1 MKSKLPIGIVIAVL
15 IAAIICLS
23 NLLKKERIESK
34 RQSGNV
40 EALFSELK
48 TYKVRDILNVAE
60 SKQLRLTIEEL
71 KEYREADAK
80 LIKELKLKPSQ
91 VEYITHTKV
100 VTKDSI
106 VFVLKDSCFNYA
118 DRWAEFNGCI
128 KSGTVDFNYETSD
141 SLSTVVN
148 REYKHHFLWFR
159 WGTKGYRMKIVNH
172 NPRSRITYNEFI
184 KIEK

>member
-1 MKSKLPIGIVIAVL
+1 MKTKLIIGIVIAVL
-15 IAAIICLS
+15 ISVIISLS
-23 NLLKKERIESK
+23 TLLKKERIESN

-48 TYKVRDILNVAE
+48 TYKVRDSLNAVE

-71 KEYREADAK
+71 NEYREADAK
-80 LIKELKLKPSQ
+80 LIKELKLKPAQ
-91 VEYITHTKV
+91 IEYITHTKV
-100 VTKDSI
+100 VTKDSV
-106 VFVLKDSCFNYA
+106 VFVLKDSCFNYV
-118 DRWAEFNGCI
+118 DKWAEFNGCI
-128 KSGTVDFNYETSD
+128 RSDTIDFNYKTSD

-148 REYKHHFLWFR
+148 REYKHRFLWFR

>member
-23 NLLKKERIESK
+23 NLLKERIESK

-48 TYKVRDILNVAE
+48 TYKVRDSLNVAE

-91 VEYITHTKV
+91 VEYIAHTKV

-128 KSGTVDFNYETSD
+128 RSDTVDFNYQTSD

>member
-48 TYKVRDILNVAE
+48 TYKVRDSLNVAE

-91 VEYITHTKV
+91 VEYIAHTKV

-106 VFVLKDSCFNYA
+106 VFVLKDSCFIMRIGGRSLRLLRS
-118 DRWAEFNGCI
+118 D
-128 KSGTVDFNYETSD
+128 TVDFNYQTSD
-141 SLSTVVN
+141 S
-148 REYKHHFLWFR
+148 HFL
-159 WGTKGYRMKIVNH
+159 
-172 NPRSRITYNEFI
+172 P
-184 KIEK
+184 

>member
-48 TYKVRDILNVAE
+48 TYKVRDSLNVAE

-91 VEYITHTKV
+91 VEYIAHTKV

-106 VFVLKDSCFNYA
+106 VFVLKIAASIMRIGGRSLTVA
-118 DRWAEFNGCI
+118 
-128 KSGTVDFNYETSD
+128 SG
-141 SLSTVVN
+141 L
-148 REYKHHFLWFR
+148 
-159 WGTKGYRMKIVNH
+159 IQ
-172 NPRSRITYNEFI
+172 
-184 KIEK
+184 

>member
-15 IAAIICLS
+15 ITAIICLS

-48 TYKVRDILNVAE
+48 TYKVRDSLNVAE

-100 VTKDSI
+100 V
-106 VFVLKDSCFNYA
+106 LKDSCFNYA

-128 KSGTVDFNYETSD
+128 RSDTVDFNYQTSD

>member
-15 IAAIICLS
+15 ITAIICLS

-48 TYKVRDILNVAE
+48 TYKVRDSLNVAE

-128 KSGTVDFNYETSD
+128 RSDTVDFNYQTSD